1 MIDSRSKLKRNKFL
15 VKMKSQ
21 IEKASKKKY
30 KIGVVTDFISISGAV
45 FSIGTI
51 IFSLTEFN
59 KPYSRPD
66 VLFVSGAFGLA
77 ASSVLAC
84 VSSIAKNNDRQT
96 ELLKLIVSSKGGFNG
111 SI

>member
-1 MIDSRSKLKRNKFL
+1 
-15 VKMKSQ
+15 MKSQ
-21 IEKASKKKY
+21 IEESYKRKS
-30 KIGVVTDFISISGAV
+30 KIGLFTDFISISGAV

-77 ASSVLAC
+77 TSSALAC
-84 VSSIAKNNDRQT
+84 VSSVNKNSERQT
-96 ELLKLIVSSKGGFNG
+96 ELLKLIASKE
-111 SI
+111 

>member
-1 MIDSRSKLKRNKFL
+1 
-15 VKMKSQ
+15 MKAK
-21 IEKASKKKY
+21 IEEVFKKKT
-30 KIGVVTDFISISGAV
+30 KTSLVADFISISGAV

-77 ASSVLAC
+77 ASSALAS
-84 VSSIAKNNDRQT
+84 VSSVAKNSERQT
-96 ELLKLIVSSKGGFNG
+96 ELLKLIASRKKV
-111 SI
+111 